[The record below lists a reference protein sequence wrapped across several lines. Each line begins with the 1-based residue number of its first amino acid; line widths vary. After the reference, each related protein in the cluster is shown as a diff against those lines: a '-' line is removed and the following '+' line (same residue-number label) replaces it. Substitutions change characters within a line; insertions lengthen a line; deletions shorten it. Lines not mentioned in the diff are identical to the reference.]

1 MYMLSQS
8 ACVAKFCEPY
18 HLEEGEVVTRF
29 PYVNLR
35 KDNLCSIQLI
45 TCSTMLQLC
54 FAWGILAQLYSNVFI
69 MM

>member
-1 MYMLSQS
+1 MYILILS

-35 KDNLCSIQLI
+35 KDNLCSIQVHYLHYYVA
-45 TCSTMLQLC
+45 LGL
-54 FAWGILAQLYSNVFI
+54 AWSVLAKLYSNSFI
-69 MM
+69 IM